1 MTSIATGQGAVRRM
15 HFAPPTCNH
24 LDHVASSLTGPSL
37 SARVCCLF
45 VNGAFGVWELD
56 SRNELRAVGCLC
68 LFLITDEDLSLMY
81 LAHHD
86 LESEFI
92 IIIVVIIIIIIII
105 VIIIIMLFTITMLI
119 TGHAF
124 RLLSGGVSVTYMH
137 SCVLC
142 AAMSVLYILRSIMH

>member
-15 HFAPPTCNH
+15 HFAPPTCNQ

-68 LFLITDEDLSLMY
+68 LFLIAGQVCKV
-81 LAHHD
+81 LA
-86 LESEFI
+86 
-92 IIIVVIIIIIIII
+92 
-105 VIIIIMLFTITMLI
+105 
-119 TGHAF
+119 
-124 RLLSGGVSVTYMH
+124 GGASACIAVS
-137 SCVLC
+137 
-142 AAMSVLYILRSIMH
+142 SVLPRLFYAFSAASCTDACLHLELGHLICLVATHIPFAWNKRVDSSLTCGHVNVGKSVVL